1 MCESGCP
8 KLCAGHPALLSLLLP
23 CSMKEWLRS
32 VAVQM
37 DKQVDGPG
45 RKMGQE
51 MNQEGD
57 GPGKAWT

>member
-1 MCESGCP
+1 
-8 KLCAGHPALLSLLLP
+8 
-23 CSMKEWLRS
+23 MKEWLRS
-32 VAVQM
+32 IAVQM

-57 GPGKAWT
+57 GPVKAWT